1 MVNEIHSGSLLK
13 RAAIMLPQQFLEM
26 LDRLRLESMQ
36 HPQQSMGKSKLFPGA
51 AIAMLHYPQSAPCPS
66 IPCAPFPKRW
76 RSQSEREWAGR
87 ARWTWQRGRRRLRR
101 RMPARSKYE
110 YWNRVGQHGHFQTIR
125 RRVPT
130 ADSRVPSCSC
140 KCSWSWSWSPAKRCP
155 KWQALCS

>member
-66 IPCAPFPKRW
+66 IPCAPFPKRGHKANVNG
-76 RSQSEREWAGR
+76 RDEQDERGKEDDDD
-87 ARWTWQRGRRRLRR
+87 
-101 RMPARSKYE
+101 YE
-110 YWNRVGQHGHFQTIR
+110 GECQPGLNMNTE
-125 RRVPT
+125 T
-130 ADSRVPSCSC
+130 E
-140 KCSWSWSWSPAKRCP
+140 
-155 KWQALCS
+155 

>member
-1 MVNEIHSGSLLK
+1 MCISFHPIQRYLSFLNKTLSKFPEIRNHYTHTHYTLAMVNEIHSTSLLK
-13 RAAIMLPQQFLEM
+13 SAAIMLPQQFLEM

-87 ARWTWQRGRRRLRR
+87 AR
-101 RMPARSKYE
+101 
-110 YWNRVGQHGHFQTIR
+110 
-125 RRVPT
+125 
-130 ADSRVPSCSC
+130 
-140 KCSWSWSWSPAKRCP
+140 
-155 KWQALCS
+155 